1 MVLTGSRDIRNT
13 NSVKSAQASRDSRRK
28 VILVTKNQASVWCAT
43 RETLDAGAKIGIVDE
58 YIIGIIDCYLVET

>member
-43 RETLDAGAKIGIVDE
+43 KETLDAGAKVGIL
-58 YIIGIIDCYLVET
+58 Y